1 MLTFENFDAMYRR
14 KYYNTLVQRI
24 EEPRSFIQVLAGPR
38 QVGKSTLM
46 NQVLE
51 NLSIPHTLLVAD
63 GVPNAD
69 SRWIS
74 EEWEAVRSGM
84 DIRGEKEHLLVIDE
98 IQKLANWSEAVK
110 KEWDRD
116 TREGRDLKV
125 VLLGSSRLLLMQ
137 GLSESLAGRFEL
149 IRMGHWD
156 YAEMRDAFGW
166 TLDQYIYFGGYP
178 GTARL
183 IGDEPRWRQYVR
195 DSLVDSAI
203 TKDVLM
209 TTVIYKPALLRQLFE
224 LGCGYSGELL
234 SLNKM
239 LGQLQDAGNVT
250 TLANYLHLLDESNLL
265 TGLQKYARDEARK
278 YASIPKYQVYN
289 NALHTVYAGTSFE
302 GDRTAPRRWGRWVES
317 AVGAYLLNHAGTVGY
332 KLYYWREK
340 NEEVD
345 FVLVKNDQV
354 VAIEVKSGRRSLNN
368 GLSLFREQ
376 YRPRRAFTVGTGGL
390 PLEEFLSADLSRL
403 FG

>member
-1 MLTFENFDAMYRR
+1 MYKRAH
-14 KYYNTLVQRI
+14 YNTMIKRI
-24 EEPRSFIQVLAGPR
+24 EESRSFIQVLAGPR

-51 NLSIPHTLLVAD
+51 NLSIPHTLVVAD

-69 SRWIS
+69 SDWIS
-74 EEWEAVRSGM
+74 ETWETARSGM
-84 DIRGEKEHLLVIDE
+84 DFRNESEHLLVIDE

-116 TREGRDLKV
+116 SRERRNLKV
-125 VLLGSSRLLLMQ
+125 VLLGSSRLLLMK

-166 TLDQYIYFGGYP
+166 SLDQYIYFGGYP
-178 GTARL
+178 GTVNL
-183 IGDEPRWRQYVR
+183 VGDEIRWRQYVR

-209 TTVIYKPALLRQLFE
+209 TTTIYKPALLRQLFE
-224 LGCGYSGELL
+224 LGCGYSGELR

-250 TLANYLHLLDESNLL
+250 TLAGYLRLLEECNLL
-265 TGLQKYARDEARK
+265 TGLQKFAQDTARK

-302 GDRTAPRRWGRWVES
+302 NDRTTPRRWGRWVES
-317 AVGAYLLNHAGTVGY
+317 AVGAYLLNHAEPIGY
-332 KLYYWREK
+332 HLYYWREK
-340 NEEVD
+340 DMEVD
-345 FVLVKNDQV
+345 FILVKNKQI
-354 VAIEVKSGRRSLNN
+354 VAIEVKSGRHADNN
-368 GLSLFREQ
+368 GLSLFRRQ
-376 YRPRRAFTVGTGGL
+376 YQPFRAFTVGANGI
-390 PLEEFLSADLSRL
+390 PVEEFLQTDLRRL
-403 FG
+403 FA

>member
-1 MLTFENFDAMYRR
+1 MLTFENFNAMYRR
-14 KYYNTLVQRI
+14 SQYNTVKQRI

-38 QVGKSTLM
+38 QVGKSTLI

-51 NLSIPHTLLVAD
+51 TLTVPHTLLAAD
-63 GVPNAD
+63 GVPSAD
-69 SRWIS
+69 NRWIG

-84 DIRGEKEHLLVIDE
+84 DIRGEGEHLLVIDE

-116 TREGRDLKV
+116 TREGRNLKV

-250 TLANYLHLLDESNLL
+250 TLANYLRLLEECNLL

-278 YASIPKYQVYN
+278 YASIPKYQVFN
-289 NALHTVYAGTSFE
+289 NALLTAYAGTSFE
-302 GDRTAPRRWGRWVES
+302 SDRTAPRRWGRWVES
-317 AVGAYLLNHAGTVGY
+317 AVGAYLLNHAETVGC

-345 FVLVKNDQV
+345 FVLVRNGQV
-354 VAIEVKSGRRSLNN
+354 IAIEVKSGRRSLNS
-368 GLSLFREQ
+368 GLPLFREQ
-376 YRPRRAFTVGTGGL
+376 YRPLRAFTVGTGGL
-390 PLEEFLSADLSRL
+390 SLEEFLSADLRRL
-403 FG
+403 FA

>member
-1 MLTFENFDAMYRR
+1 MYRR
-14 KYYNTLVQRI
+14 SQYNTVKQRV

-38 QVGKSTLM
+38 QVGKSTLI

-51 NLSIPHTLLVAD
+51 TLTVPHTLLAAD
-63 GVPNAD
+63 GVPSAD
-69 SRWIS
+69 NRWIG

-84 DIRGEKEHLLVIDE
+84 DIRGEGEHLLVIDE

-116 TREGRDLKV
+116 TREERNLKV

-183 IGDEPRWRQYVR
+183 IADEPRWRQYVR

-250 TLANYLHLLDESNLL
+250 TLANYLRLLEECNLL

-278 YASIPKYQVYN
+278 YASIPKYQVFN
-289 NALHTVYAGTSFE
+289 NALLTAYAGISFE
-302 GDRTAPRRWGRWVES
+302 SDRTAPRRWGRWVES
-317 AVGAYLLNHAGTVGY
+317 AVGAYLLNHAETVGC

-345 FVLVKNDQV
+345 FVLVRNGQV
-354 VAIEVKSGRRSLNN
+354 IAIEVKSGRRSLNS
-368 GLSLFREQ
+368 GLPLFREQ
-376 YRPRRAFTVGTGGL
+376 YRPLRAFTVGTGGL
-390 PLEEFLSADLSRL
+390 SLEEFLSADLRRL
-403 FG
+403 FA